1 MECVHLWSAIGKSY
15 IRGGARRD
23 ERGGI
28 RVHLEVGTMED
39 INVVSNDKP
48 EKVAQVVASRVIK
61 DVDGIKD
68 KAWL

>member
-1 MECVHLWSAIGKSY
+1 
-15 IRGGARRD
+15 
-23 ERGGI
+23 
-28 RVHLEVGTMED
+28 MED

-68 KAWL
+68 KA